1 MSGSVSV
8 HVLTFG
14 LPARIDVLKD
24 RELKRA
30 NKNAVSKAGTRGR
43 SLVRATIPVRTGAA
57 RAGIRK
63 TTKSA
68 GGTAVAKV
76 FPSGPHR
83 HIAIWQD
90 QGTGGRH
97 KRNGQYTGFVEAQY
111 FFERAAA
118 DLEGYLPVVMEA
130 EVEAAIVRSGLA

>member
-1 MSGSVSV
+1 MSVRLKI

-14 LPARIDVLKD
+14 LPERIDVLKD
-24 RELKRA
+24 VELKRA
-30 NKNAVSKAGTRGR
+30 NRNAVSKAGTRGR
-43 SLVRATIPVRTGAA
+43 SLVRATIPTRTGLAK
-57 RAGIRK
+57 AGIRK

-68 GGTAVAKV
+68 GAVAISRV

-90 QGTGGRH
+90 QGTGPRH
-97 KRNGQYTGFVEAQY
+97 KRNGQYTGIIEPQY

-118 DLEGYLPVVMEA
+118 DLEGYLPGIMDA
-130 EVEAAIVRSGLA
+130 EVAAAIAKSGL

>member
-1 MSGSVSV
+1 MSGVSV

-14 LPARIDVLKD
+14 LPEKLDVLKD

-30 NKNAVSKAGTRGR
+30 NRNAVSKAGTKGR
-43 SLVRATIPVRTGAA
+43 SLVKATIPVRTGQA

-90 QGTGGRH
+90 QGTGERH
-97 KRNGQYTGFVEAQY
+97 KKNGQSTGRVEPQY
-111 FFERAAA
+111 FFERAATA
-118 DLEGYLPVVMEA
+118 LEGYLPVIMEA
-130 EVEAAIVRSGLA
+130 EVEAAIIRSGLA

>member
-1 MSGSVSV
+1 MSGVSV
-8 HVLTFG
+8 HVVTFG
-14 LPARIDVLKD
+14 LPEKLDMLKD

-30 NKNAVSKAGTRGR
+30 NKSAVSKAGTRGR
-43 SLVRATIPVRTGAA
+43 SLVKATIPVKTGVA

-68 GGTAVAKV
+68 GGTAVSKV
-76 FPSGPHR
+76 FPSGSHK

-97 KRNGQYTGFVEAQY
+97 KKNGQYTGFVEPQY
-111 FFERAAA
+111 FFERAAT
-118 DLEGYLPVVMEA
+118 DLEGYLPGIMEA
-130 EVEAAIVRSGLA
+130 EVAAAIARSGLA

>member
-1 MSGSVSV
+1 MSGVSV

-14 LPARIDVLKD
+14 LPEKLDVLKD

-30 NKNAVSKAGTRGR
+30 NRNAVSKAGTRGR
-43 SLVRATIPVRTGAA
+43 SLVRATIPVRTGIA

-97 KRNGQYTGFVEAQY
+97 TRSGAYRGFIEPSF

-118 DLEGYLPVVMEA
+118 DLEGYLPVIMEA
-130 EVEAAIVRSGLA
+130 EVEAAIIRSGLA

>member
-1 MSGSVSV
+1 VTSVSV
-8 HVLTFG
+8 HVVTFG
-14 LPARIDVLKD
+14 LPEKLDVLKD

-30 NKNAVSKAGTRGR
+30 NKSAVSKAGTRGR
-43 SLVRATIPVRTGAA
+43 SIVRATIPVRTGVA

-63 TTKSA
+63 TTRSA
-68 GGTAVAKV
+68 GGTATAKV

-90 QGTGGRH
+90 QGTGGRTT
-97 KRNGQYTGFVEAQY
+97 RSGAYRGRIEPQY

-118 DLEGYLPVVMEA
+118 DLEGYLPGIMEA
-130 EVEAAIVRSGLA
+130 EVAAAIVRSGLA